1 MLSFRSLHV
10 TAWVLVAMVLLLL
23 PVPYAQASPL
33 KGDVNGDGR
42 VDLGDVILTLR
53 IAAGLTTANQEQLDA
68 ADVSPYPGVGRIVG
82 DGLVQVSDAVRLL
95 RFVVGLLPLGEIT
108 GEALVYV
115 GSERCA
121 TCHSSAHQDEAKSG
135 HPNKLRKVIDGQ
147 PPKYPFSEV
156 PSPPEGYTWQDITY
170 VIGGYGWK
178 ARFLDKKGY
187 IITGAKAQYNLATKS
202 WVAYEADKAPGTKP
216 YDCGECHTT
225 GWKKTGPDGPH
236 QDNLPGIYG
245 TFSEPGVTCEACH
258 GPGSRHVVTN
268 SRVDI
273 KKDNSSELC
282 GTCHY
287 RDKKHRIL
295 ASVSGGKGFI
305 QHHEQYDE
313 MISAGH
319 KVLKCVTCHDP
330 HKSTI
335 YKQGGLK
342 DSPKCETCHPAQA
355 AKVNHPPVATCVDC
369 HMPKASKTAGT
380 SPTNPYQADLRT
392 HIFKINTDPVDQSA
406 MWYTEDGNTFAKG
419 FVTLDLVCYS
429 CHKDANGQGGPMSKK
444 TLEELS
450 AKAEQIHK

>member
-1 MLSFRSLHV
+1 
-10 TAWVLVAMVLLLL
+10 MVLLLL
-23 PVPYAQASPL
+23 PVPYAQARPL

-202 WVAYEADKAPGTKP
+202 WVAYEAARRPGPSRTIAANATPRVGRKP
-216 YDCGECHTT
+216 DLMVLIKTT
-225 GWKKTGPDGPH
+225 
-236 QDNLPGIYG
+236 
-245 TFSEPGVTCEACH
+245 
-258 GPGSRHVVTN
+258 
-268 SRVDI
+268 SRVYTVRFQ
-273 KKDNSSELC
+273 NPVS
-282 GTCHY
+282 HA
-287 RDKKHRIL
+287 KHAMALEAGMLLPTAVLISKRITP
-295 ASVSGGKGFI
+295 VSCAVRVITGI
-305 QHHEQYDE
+305 
-313 MISAGH
+313 
-319 KVLKCVTCHDP
+319 
-330 HKSTI
+330 KST
-335 YKQGGLK
+335 G
-342 DSPKCETCHPAQA
+342 SWRA
-355 AKVNHPPVATCVDC
+355 
-369 HMPKASKTAGT
+369 
-380 SPTNPYQADLRT
+380 
-392 HIFKINTDPVDQSA
+392 
-406 MWYTEDGNTFAKG
+406 
-419 FVTLDLVCYS
+419 
-429 CHKDANGQGGPMSKK
+429 
-444 TLEELS
+444 
-450 AKAEQIHK
+450 